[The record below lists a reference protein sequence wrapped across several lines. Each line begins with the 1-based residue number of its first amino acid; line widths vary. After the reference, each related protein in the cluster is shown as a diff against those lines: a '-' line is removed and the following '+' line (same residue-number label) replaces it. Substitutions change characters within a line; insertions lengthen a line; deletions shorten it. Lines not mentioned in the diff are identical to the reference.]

1 MNVHKYGFS
10 VSFITCLPIV
20 LFVLVVSHKTI
31 TFHLFALQENK
42 YSVINKNEWYLLILK
57 VKYKD

>member
-1 MNVHKYGFS
+1 MNVHKYDFS
-10 VSFITCLPIV
+10 ISFMTCLPIV

-42 YSVINKNEWYLLILK
+42 YSVINKTNGIY
-57 VKYKD
+57 